1 MISQHNT
8 RESKEDTGI
17 TVKLSSIC
25 QIVSYLSSFGSPACE
40 QVPGEPERS
49 EGARSEGIFFVRRFF
64 FSVFSGSLF
73 ADYRSRVLYLS
84 LQLQNEDKIE
94 Y

>member
-1 MISQHNT
+1 VISQHNT

-25 QIVSYLSSFGSPACE
+25 QIVSYLSSFRSLAYE

-64 FSVFSGSLF
+64 FPSSPGVCS
-73 ADYRSRVLYLS
+73 
-84 LQLQNEDKIE
+84 QTIE
-94 Y
+94 AVYCI